1 MSRGLVA
8 LGLVGPDPAEPPPD
22 DGQPGPISPP
32 LTSQRRGPGGIA
44 ISTILHGLII
54 ALLIDV
60 TIVRA
65 PPAPKPPSAVGPSK
79 NAVFLPPPATVR
91 RMLGLPPAPP
101 PRPAPTP
108 PPPSAKD
115 RVSIGPPATVRQS
128 GPLELHRDI
137 DLTAAA
143 KGTPNPAAPAPPPV
157 PAATPP
163 PQFVR
168 DAGAAQGEGG
178 RLAPSP
184 VRPGVV
190 SAPGPIHAALQRLE
204 NGRVSDPGPLG
215 IPTGNGVQMGPLF
228 FDPQGADFTLWTQRF
243 TNEVYRNWIVP
254 PAATLGWGGGEV
266 TFDFV
271 VDRSGAVVGLSLVE
285 SSGIPAYDRAARNAL
300 VASRLMA
307 LPSDF
312 GPDTLTIRVGFTY
325 GTRAGGRGGR

>member
-8 LGLVGPDPAEPPPD
+8 LGLAGPDPAEPPPD

-54 ALLIDV
+54 ALLVDV
-60 TIVRA
+60 ALVRA
-65 PPAPKPPSAVGPSK
+65 PPVPKAPSAVGPSK

-101 PRPAPTP
+101 PQPAPTP
-108 PPPSAKD
+108 PPAKD
-115 RVSIGPPATVRQS
+115 RISIGPPSTLRQK

-143 KGTPNPAAPAPPPV
+143 KGTPNAAPAPPPV

-168 DAGAAQGEGG
+168 DAGATVGEGG
-178 RLAPSP
+178 RLVPSP
-184 VRPGVV
+184 VRPGVA
-190 SAPGPIHAALQRLE
+190 SAPGPIHAALQRFE
-204 NGRVSDPGPLG
+204 NRRVGDPGPLG
-215 IPTGNGVQMGPLF
+215 IPTANGIQMGALF

-243 TNEVYRNWIVP
+243 KNEVYRNWIVP

-266 TFDFV
+266 TFEFV

-312 GPDTLTIRVGFTY
+312 APPTLTIRVGFTY
-325 GTRAGGRGGR
+325 GTRRAGR